1 MVFSGSHCLPFTL
14 GEGRRKVG
22 VQVQNRNSSFSG
34 IRDDCVADSP
44 MVCAGKGVGESDESG
59 IHGLGEPTHRGELP
73 YQQRIPLC
81 IELLHGGGL
90 IVLSRMNAVA

>member
-1 MVFSGSHCLPFTL
+1 
-14 GEGRRKVG
+14 
-22 VQVQNRNSSFSG
+22 
-34 IRDDCVADSP
+34 